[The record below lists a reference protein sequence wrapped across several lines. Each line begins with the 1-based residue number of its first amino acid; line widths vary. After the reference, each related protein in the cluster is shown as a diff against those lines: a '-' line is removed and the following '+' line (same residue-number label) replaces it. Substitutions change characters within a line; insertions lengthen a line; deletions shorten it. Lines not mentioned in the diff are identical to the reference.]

1 MLSNLLENPK
11 LFRHLVEDLPMGIY
25 IVDRGRRIRF
35 WNHGAEHITGHLAHE
50 VVGLVLDDVVQACDE
65 HGIRLSEERRPVST
79 TLQQREAQEC
89 TAFYLHKGGYRVA
102 VRIRTRPILEYGDTI
117 GGVSV
122 LFEEAAI
129 AEGKNEDEVKN
140 EGEDKSKDR
149 NKGAAVKPMYGCLD
163 PITGVPSRRLTRA
176 VMHECMTGMEES
188 QVGFGMLRIRVLG
201 LDEFRSK
208 HGPQS
213 VAPFL
218 RATAHTLRRTLGEET
233 FLGCWSENEF
243 LAVLASASPVRVAA
257 TAETLFHLLSQ
268 SEVLWWGDRFL
279 VQAAIDYIIA
289 TPGRDLDSIL
299 LEMKPLHSS
308 GAEKAKAMGAVDTVR
323 FRGSF

>member
-1 MLSNLLENPK
+1 MPMKSPGENSLMLSNLLENPK

-25 IVDRGRRIRF
+25 IVDARRRICF
-35 WNHGAEHITGHLAHE
+35 WNHGAERITGHLAHE
-50 VVGLVLDDVVQACDE
+50 VVGLILDDVVQACDE
-65 HGIRLSEERRPVST
+65 HGVRLSPEQRPVST
-79 TLQQREAQEC
+79 TIVQGEPQQC

-102 VRIRTRPILEYGDTI
+102 VVIRTRPILEYGDMI

-122 LFEEAAI
+122 LFEEAVI
-129 AEGKNEDEVKN
+129 DKEKNEDRSNV
-140 EGEDKSKDR
+140 
-149 NKGAAVKPMYGCLD
+149 AAAKPMYGCLD
-163 PITGVPSRRLTRA
+163 PVTGVPSLRLTRA
-176 VMHECMTGMEES
+176 VMYECMTGMEES
-188 QVGFGMLRIRVLG
+188 HIGFGLLRIRVLG
-201 LDEFRSK
+201 LEEFRSK

-233 FLGCWSENEF
+233 FLGCWGENEF
-243 LAVLASASPVRVAA
+243 LAVLSSASPVTLAA
-257 TAETLFHLLSQ
+257 TAETLFNLLSQ

-279 VQAAIDYIIA
+279 VQPEIDCIIA
-289 TPGRDLDSIL
+289 TPGRDLDSLL

-308 GAEKAKAMGAVDTVR
+308 GAEKAKAMGAGDTVR

>member
-1 MLSNLLENPK
+1 MFSNLLENPK
-11 LFRHLVEDLPMGIY
+11 LFRHLVEDLPMGIF
-25 IVDRGRRIRF
+25 IVDPGRRIRF

-65 HGIRLSEERRPVST
+65 HGMRLSAEQRPVSMT
-79 TLQQREAQEC
+79 FQQREAQQG

-129 AEGKNEDEVKN
+129 DESKNENDD
-140 EGEDKSKDR
+140 DKQ
-149 NKGAAVKPMYGCLD
+149 NKVSAVKPMYGCLD
-163 PITGVPSRRLTRA
+163 PTTGVPSRRLTRA
-176 VMHECMTGMEES
+176 VMHECMAGMEES

-213 VAPFL
+213 GAPFL

-233 FLGCWSENEF
+233 FLGCCGENEF
-243 LAVLASASPVRVAA
+243 LAVLASASPVRLTA

-289 TPGRDLDSIL
+289 TPGRDLDSLL

-308 GAEKAKAMGAVDTVR
+308 GAEKAKAIGAADTVR

>member
-1 MLSNLLENPK
+1 MFSNLLENPK

-25 IVDRGRRIRF
+25 IVDPRRRIRF
-35 WNHGAEHITGHLAHE
+35 WNHGAEHITGHLAQE

-65 HGIRLSEERRPVST
+65 HGVRLSAEQRPVST
-79 TLQQREAQEC
+79 TIQQRESQEC

-102 VRIRTRPILEYGDTI
+102 VVIRTRPILEYGDTI

-122 LFEEAAI
+122 LFEEAVI
-129 AEGKNEDEVKN
+129 DKDKNEDRSNV
-140 EGEDKSKDR
+140 
-149 NKGAAVKPMYGCLD
+149 AAVKPMYGCLD
-163 PITGVPSRRLTRA
+163 PVTGVPSRRLTRA

-188 QVGFGMLRIRVLG
+188 HIGFGLLRIRVLG
-201 LDEFRSK
+201 LEEFRSK

-233 FLGCWSENEF
+233 FLGCWGENEF
-243 LAVLASASPVRVAA
+243 LAVLSSASPVTLAA
-257 TAETLFHLLSQ
+257 TAETLFNLLSQ
-268 SEVLWWGDRFL
+268 SEVLWWGDHFL
-279 VQAAIDYIIA
+279 VQPEIDCIVA
-289 TPGRDLDSIL
+289 TPGHDLDSL
-299 LEMKPLHSS
+299 LLDMKPLHYA
-308 GAEKAKAMGAVDTVR
+308 GEKAKGAVGTVR